1 MNVHA
6 KFMVLRNHAKNE
18 ANYIV
23 KYNNVGLI
31 DDCNSFNP
39 DQARSNANAFTLT
52 SKARE
57 IQKRS
62 SNLRSSMLRTNI
74 STMRTNYANLI
85 GATPQKALNT
95 NPFQG

>member
-1 MNVHA
+1 VNVHA
-6 KFMVLRNHAKNE
+6 KYMVLRNHVKNE

-23 KYNNVGLI
+23 KYNNIGLV

-39 DQARSNANAFTLT
+39 DEARNSANAFTLT

-62 SNLRSSMLRTNI
+62 SNLRTSMLRTNI
-74 STMRTNYANLI
+74 STIRTNYANLI
-85 GATPQKALNT
+85 GATP
-95 NPFQG
+95 